1 MVYNETYH
9 KRQEL
14 LGEEGDYA
22 GETGNDD
29 QRTAGSKGDAVF
41 KPICKIKQ
49 RFRRKKAGGK
59 AMRSSPGLSK
69 RQRPYSALQIIS
81 QTEAED
87 AGIFASQ
94 GGSLQDEAYTYTG
107 GVSKCKNDREGAALK

>member
-1 MVYNETYH
+1 
-9 KRQEL
+9 
-14 LGEEGDYA
+14 
-22 GETGNDD
+22 
-29 QRTAGSKGDAVF
+29 
-41 KPICKIKQ
+41 
-49 RFRRKKAGGK
+49 
-59 AMRSSPGLSK
+59 MRSSPGLSK

-81 QTEAED
+81 QAEAED